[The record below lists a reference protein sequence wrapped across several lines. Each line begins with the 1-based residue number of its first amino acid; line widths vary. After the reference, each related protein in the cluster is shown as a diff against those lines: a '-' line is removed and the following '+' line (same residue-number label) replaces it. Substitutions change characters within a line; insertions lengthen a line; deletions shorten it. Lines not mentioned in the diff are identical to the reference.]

1 MIPFDKPTL
10 TGKEIRYI
18 EDVNAKGIHIGQSEY
33 TAKCEQWI
41 SGRYGGA
48 RVQMTFSGTTA
59 LEVACQLL
67 DLKPG
72 DEIIVPAYSFPSCAN
87 AIIRAG
93 GLPVITDIELETA
106 GLSPEA
112 VLACLTARTKA
123 IMCIHYAGIDC
134 RVKELRRIADE
145 HGVVLIED
153 AAQAFLSATG
163 GQMLGTWGNLS
174 TLSFNSKKTIHCG
187 QGGAIVINDASYF
200 KRAEILRDRGTNRA
214 QFLAGEVDEYSW
226 QEPGTSFSPSEL
238 NMAFLYAQL
247 EAGESIVQRTREIFF
262 RYAAA
267 LEPLASA
274 GLCTLPGVAEKH
286 GHNGSLFYLLL
297 PDLSQRQELI
307 AYLKQNAIIAQFHF
321 VPLHLGEGRKFTKI
335 PFFPSQSQELYER
348 LVRLPLFH
356 AMSDAEVDYVAK
368 HVAHFFSDRTAKI
381 KKS

>member
-1 MIPFDKPTL
+1 MRAYRLRLL
-10 TGKEIRYI
+10 TVANGFRH
-18 EDVNAKGIHIGQSEY
+18 VNADNL
-33 TAKCEQWI
+33 TAAQ
-41 SGRYGGA
+41 R
-48 RVQMTFSGTTA
+48 
-59 LEVACQLL
+59 LL
-67 DLKPG
+67 DVVARLRLGTK
-72 DEIIVPAYSFPSCAN
+72 DLD
-87 AIIRAG
+87 G
-93 GLPVITDIELETA
+93 GLYRLGRHSA
-106 GLSPEA
+106 
-112 VLACLTARTKA
+112 ARQKSAATGA
-123 IMCIHYAGIDC
+123 DDQ
-134 RVKELRRIADE
+134 RVKIGNLFGDFEPTSALARHHRQIVVGRDE
-145 HGVVLIED
+145 HGVALIED

-368 HVAHFFSDRTAKI
+368 HVAHFLSDRTAKI